1 MEKTLVTNPPRPY
14 LKRRIVVVH
23 PEDEDVVE
31 LRIVGGRGA
40 TVCSFF
46 MEFDEAVE
54 LARMLVEC

>member
-31 LRIVGGRGA
+31 LRIVGGRG
-40 TVCSFF
+40 SFF